1 MQIAIIVNNKWKPVM
16 FSHNTYF
23 IFLKTVLG
31 GGKDE
36 VTLRE
41 TTIVHEFKQTGCCN
55 IRASLTIVL
64 TVQL

>member
-1 MQIAIIVNNKWKPVM
+1 M